1 MQRLR
6 SVACEVCAAAAAVER
21 EFTAA
26 AGSQQ
31 ESPFSSKKNAPERD
45 WGGQSARRLGGQS
58 ARRMGGQSA
67 RRLGAVGDLLVR
79 AGAFGRLDTSNC
91 KDMHQRTRR
100 LRDCKSGK
108 KVLGTETALMAR
120 T

>member
-79 AGAFGRLDTSNC
+79 AGAF
-91 KDMHQRTRR
+91 QRTRR